1 MTFNGCGVCGGLINH
16 NTFYHNLIFIFKTL
30 FCAFLVCL
38 HYRILGGKRN
48 QFPAQNNNLFDFN
61 ESVDVK
67 PYCSI
72 LFSVVCEKE
81 KGNTA

>member
-1 MTFNGCGVCGGLINH
+1 MAVGYVEALLI
-16 NTFYHNLIFIFKTL
+16 TMLFIITL
-30 FCAFLVCL
+30 FLYSNIFFFFCALLVCL
-38 HYRILGGKRN
+38 HYRILGGKTN
-48 QFPAQNNNLFDFN
+48 QFPVQKNNLFDFN

-67 PYCSI
+67 PHCSI